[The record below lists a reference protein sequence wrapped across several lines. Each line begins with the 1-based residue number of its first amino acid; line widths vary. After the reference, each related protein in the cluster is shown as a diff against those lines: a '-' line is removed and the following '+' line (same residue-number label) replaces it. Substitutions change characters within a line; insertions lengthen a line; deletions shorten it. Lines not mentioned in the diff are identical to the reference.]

1 MYIKWVRITQ
11 ERLKISNGLIRIII
25 DIEVSNMIYRQI
37 INEMLWELKWDVIR
51 IEISTLREV
60 AVSITQHTGQWS
72 VFSPR
77 SAQECDLIT
86 GLGSG
91 CGLGTNQA
99 TMETMNLTGHAASAA
114 LATAPP
120 DNTFYSPL
128 SHQATKLVSSQHAS
142 QMSSLPGVYKIN

>member
-1 MYIKWVRITQ
+1 MKALVGAFNQ
-11 ERLKISNGLIRIII
+11 EKALVGAFS
-25 DIEVSNMIYRQI
+25 
-37 INEMLWELKWDVIR
+37 VIVQPVVEPMDR
-51 IEISTLREV
+51 FTAL
-60 AVSITQHTGQWS
+60 
-72 VFSPR
+72 
-77 SAQECDLIT
+77 
-86 GLGSG
+86 
-91 CGLGTNQA
+91 LGTNQA

>member
-1 MYIKWVRITQ
+1 M
-11 ERLKISNGLIRIII
+11 
-25 DIEVSNMIYRQI
+25 
-37 INEMLWELKWDVIR
+37 
-51 IEISTLREV
+51 

-91 CGLGTNQA
+91 CGPGTNQA

-120 DNTFYSPL
+120 DNTFYNPL
-128 SHQATKLVSSQHAS
+128 SHQATKLTARFSNVQSPRGLQNKLTKHG
-142 QMSSLPGVYKIN
+142 LI

>member
-1 MYIKWVRITQ
+1 M
-11 ERLKISNGLIRIII
+11 
-25 DIEVSNMIYRQI
+25 
-37 INEMLWELKWDVIR
+37 
-51 IEISTLREV
+51 
-60 AVSITQHTGQWS
+60 AVSITQHTVHWS

-91 CGLGTNQA
+91 CRPGTNQA

-120 DNTFYSPL
+120 DNTFYNPL

-142 QMSSLPGVYKIN
+142 EMSSLPGVYKIN

>member
-1 MYIKWVRITQ
+1 M
-11 ERLKISNGLIRIII
+11 
-25 DIEVSNMIYRQI
+25 
-37 INEMLWELKWDVIR
+37 
-51 IEISTLREV
+51 
-60 AVSITQHTGQWS
+60 AVSITQHTGQRS

-86 GLGSG
+86 GLGSA
-91 CGLGTNQA
+91 LAGTNQA

-120 DNTFYSPL
+120 DNTFYYNPL